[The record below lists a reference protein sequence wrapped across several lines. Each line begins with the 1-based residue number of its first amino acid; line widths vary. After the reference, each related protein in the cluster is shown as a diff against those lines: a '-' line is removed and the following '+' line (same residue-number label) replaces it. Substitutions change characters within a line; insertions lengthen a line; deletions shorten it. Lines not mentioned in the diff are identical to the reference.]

1 MNASNNVPGMIIL
14 LFSIKI
20 SVFFAVIYC
29 KITLFIVTDH
39 QEAYIFRVIF
49 KLAPEFKPFK
59 HGIYQEKRP
68 ILLRNIMGLEFVHK
82 NAYKLSTYYFFE
94 NISMSSPGTSS
105 RHYRTLNIDAP
116 CTWDQLKQQYRKLAN
131 TWHPDRLQDNPGKLS
146 IAENK
151 LKEIN
156 LAYAFFST
164 YYKKHGSLPTLEKR
178 VPEPIEVIIES
189 ETSKDTVTDNFSNNF
204 EAPLDPA
211 GSEKSNSTG
220 RRVIT
225 LFLLVVTAVI
235 GWNYINQTDTLQEAD
250 PLWEKLPPE
259 QYSELTGDINKS
271 GNNVEK
277 NITIPQSTK
286 DQKYFSYGST
296 LGQVHDAQGT
306 PTRTEGETWYY
317 GKSKVRFTDG
327 RVVSWEISLDD
338 PLFVLA
344 DTLNINRSSFFVI
357 GSTKELVLRIQG
369 KPTQK
374 SNDTW
379 DYGLSRIYF
388 FDGQV
393 VNWYNS
399 PMDPLKARK

>member
-1 MNASNNVPGMIIL
+1 
-14 LFSIKI
+14 
-20 SVFFAVIYC
+20 
-29 KITLFIVTDH
+29 
-39 QEAYIFRVIF
+39 
-49 KLAPEFKPFK
+49 
-59 HGIYQEKRP
+59 
-68 ILLRNIMGLEFVHK
+68 
-82 NAYKLSTYYFFE
+82 
-94 NISMSSPGTSS
+94 MSSPGTSS

-156 LAYAFFST
+156 LAYAFFSS
-164 YYKKHGSLPTLEKR
+164 YFKEHGSLPTLEQKIPDP
-178 VPEPIEVIIES
+178 VDIKIEPGRTTETVDHRPLNDFETTIE
-189 ETSKDTVTDNFSNNF
+189 
-204 EAPLDPA
+204 P
-211 GSEKSNSTG
+211 GSGEKSNRTG

-225 LFLLVVTAVI
+225 LFLLSVTAII
-235 GWNYINQTDTLQEAD
+235 GWNYINQIDTLQEAA
-250 PLWEKLPPE
+250 PLQEELPPE
-259 QYSELTGDINKS
+259 QQRKSTGDYNNLD
-271 GNNVEK
+271 NNVKRNTE
-277 NITIPQSTK
+277 ILQPAK
-286 DQKYFSYGST
+286 DQKYFSHGST

-306 PTRTEGETWYY
+306 PARTEGDTWYY
-317 GKSKVRFTDG
+317 GKSEVHFTDG
-327 RVVSWEISLDD
+327 RVVGWEISLDD

-344 DTLNINRSSFFVI
+344 DTLNINRSNFFVI

-388 FDGQV
+388 FDGRV